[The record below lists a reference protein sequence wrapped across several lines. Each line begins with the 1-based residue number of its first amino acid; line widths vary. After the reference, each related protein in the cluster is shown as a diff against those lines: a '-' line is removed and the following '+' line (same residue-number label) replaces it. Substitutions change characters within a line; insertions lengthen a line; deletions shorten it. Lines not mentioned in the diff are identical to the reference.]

1 LSVLIHDGAY
11 KHTFTVHKDIIS
23 RRSEYFRLLIEG
35 ELSGP
40 EEKPGTEPVELKY
53 CNPEVFD
60 NYLHC
65 VYHNEVRKVSIW
77 PQAAREG
84 LGMQSPGAAYQYRID
99 SKFEDLF
106 GIYDVAFRLDDP
118 ITSNLVIR
126 EMQSFCGPCSQPPGP
141 KVIELVFRKT
151 DPDDRLRNLLVD
163 FYLYGVAWMS
173 HDDGFSPEFL
183 ALFMER
189 FLTAR
194 ANGFV
199 EVEKSHLMRLKNP
212 GGNAV
217 WNKDEYCKQVFEDKE
232 PQRYEEDSE

>member
-1 LSVLIHDGAY
+1 M
-11 KHTFTVHKDIIS
+11 HKDIIS

-35 ELSGP
+35 NLSGP

-77 PQAAREG
+77 PQAARERS
-84 LGMQSPGAAYQYRID
+84 GMQSPEAAYQYRID

-106 GIYDVAFRLDDP
+106 SIYDVAFRLDDP
-118 ITSNLVIR
+118 ITSNLVIS

-141 KVIELVFRKT
+141 KVVELAFRKT

-163 FYLYGVAWMS
+163 FYIYGVAWMP
-173 HDDGFSPEFL
+173 HDDDFHPNSSL
-183 ALFMER
+183 CSWRDSLLRRTMA
-189 FLTAR
+189 
-194 ANGFV
+194 
-199 EVEKSHLMRLKNP
+199 SSRLRR
-212 GGNAV
+212 V
-217 WNKDEYCKQVFEDKE
+217 I
-232 PQRYEEDSE
+232 S